1 MGNEKPAAA
10 TWGTNPA
17 RPTGSGSDG
26 SIAQC
31 NPIDRILPRL
41 EGVKAAG
48 PKKWTARCPSHDDRK
63 ASLGLAEAA
72 NGTVL
77 LTCRTGCA
85 FAAVVAAVDLK
96 PADLFPDT
104 GRRGGSIRCP
114 KPEPR
119 ITRYEYRSADGAHV
133 ATKGR
138 KDLPNGD
145 KQPFWELP
153 DGRSGLN
160 GYRIADLP
168 LYRLPELKAADPGDP
183 VLLVEG
189 EKATEA
195 ARRLGFT
202 ATTCAGGAGQRDFG
216 KALEELAGRIVY
228 LWPDNDAAGRELMDQ
243 IAERLEGI
251 AAAVYRLEVPGLPE
265 KGDAADFEAAGR
277 TADEL
282 RDLMARA
289 PLYRDYTIAWM
300 RQRLADV
307 EEKAT
312 QTDYWRERAIEAE
325 TKVEQI
331 ERVVADKD
339 LKAEVRTAV
348 GLILHGPEW
357 QAKAGA
363 AGVVQRTYLG
373 YWAERFG
380 ESTQTVSKHFKR
392 FAASGW
398 LHFDVDTSDPMK
410 SAAYLALPGTAVAE
424 IAAPIAGSNLEREGQ
439 TWGGPGN
446 RYCHQCGEDVPVVIK
461 TTVEIRCAHCGE
473 LLHRKS
479 RTKDEPLPEGPPD
492 GPSGPEFQDGSREP
506 DAHDHDPAPASED
519 VSPSYV
525 YIGTIV
531 GSRAPT
537 MPSSK
542 MDRAASLIRAVRTM
556 PRWSGIGARWTNL
569 RRTSLQSRNP
579 RRSRPSPSDPRRRL
593 SAL

>member
-277 TADEL
+277 NANEL

-289 PLYRDYTIAWM
+289 PLYRDYTIPWM
-300 RQRLADV
+300 RQRHADV
-307 EEKAT
+307 EEKDT
-312 QTDYWRERAIEAE
+312 QTAYW
-325 TKVEQI
+325 
-331 ERVVADKD
+331 
-339 LKAEVRTAV
+339 
-348 GLILHGPEW
+348 
-357 QAKAGA
+357 
-363 AGVVQRTYLG
+363 
-373 YWAERFG
+373 
-380 ESTQTVSKHFKR
+380 
-392 FAASGW
+392 
-398 LHFDVDTSDPMK
+398 
-410 SAAYLALPGTAVAE
+410 
-424 IAAPIAGSNLEREGQ
+424 
-439 TWGGPGN
+439 
-446 RYCHQCGEDVPVVIK
+446 
-461 TTVEIRCAHCGE
+461 
-473 LLHRKS
+473 
-479 RTKDEPLPEGPPD
+479 
-492 GPSGPEFQDGSREP
+492 
-506 DAHDHDPAPASED
+506 
-519 VSPSYV
+519 
-525 YIGTIV
+525 
-531 GSRAPT
+531 
-537 MPSSK
+537 
-542 MDRAASLIRAVRTM
+542 
-556 PRWSGIGARWTNL
+556 
-569 RRTSLQSRNP
+569 
-579 RRSRPSPSDPRRRL
+579 
-593 SAL
+593 